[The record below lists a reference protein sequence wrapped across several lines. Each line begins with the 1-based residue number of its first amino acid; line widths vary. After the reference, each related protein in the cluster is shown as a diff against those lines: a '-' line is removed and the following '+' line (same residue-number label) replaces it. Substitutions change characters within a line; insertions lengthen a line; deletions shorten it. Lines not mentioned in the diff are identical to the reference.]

1 MSASPARAALPRPA
15 QARSTPAR
23 LRVLPEPLALDEA
36 MRRSRQAQQE
46 RLANSGYVQ
55 GTLAV
60 SFDTASDDTLF
71 GPQRT
76 ARDDLPDP
84 TWWAGRITH
93 ALIEVMTG
101 LRPAPQV
108 VRWTSP
114 EVYAVV
120 ARRSA
125 LAARRAANPGART
138 TRHRLSVLRVRVCEP
153 VNGVIEAAV
162 VLQHGS
168 RVRAVALRLE
178 GQDGKWRVTA
188 LQIG

>member
-1 MSASPARAALPRPA
+1 MSTTHARTAGAIPTRP
-15 QARSTPAR
+15 PR

-36 MRRSRQAQQE
+36 MRRSRLAQQE
-46 RLANSGYVQ
+46 RLAGAGYVQ

-60 SFDTASDDTLF
+60 SFDTASEDTLF

-84 TWWAGRITH
+84 AWWAGRITH

-125 LAARRAANPGART
+125 LAARRAANPGVRT
-138 TRHRLSVLRVRVCEP
+138 SRQRLNVMRVRVCEP
-153 VNGVIEAAV
+153 VDGVVEAAV
-162 VLQHGS
+162 VLHHGS
-168 RVRAVALRLE
+168 RVRAAALRLE